1 MNKRNVKDM
10 TYGEMPSVEMN
21 ESSKTNET
29 AQEFQTSQIGH
40 GFISG
45 NTFDWKPV
53 VYSIVNG
60 TAIFEGD
67 IVLGTI
73 EEMQRI
79 NITPHAILISGYRY
93 KWRNGIVPFEE
104 DPGLTQNQQILI
116 ANAITLFQ
124 NNTTITFI
132 NRTTEPDFVFFQSG
146 VDVCQSPVG
155 RRGGRQNITL
165 SPGCD
170 LHSTIHEIG
179 HAVGLFHE
187 QSREDRDQYVKIL
200 WENIKDGI
208 LPDGSYDPNEDK
220 RHNFNQHITDGDDV
234 GDYDYCSVM
243 HYQLDEFTKNGQPT
257 IQLLGSANCGYVVGQ
272 GNQLSAGDIAALRQL
287 YPFPGWI
294 SLGGV
299 ITSSVAVG
307 NNRDG
312 RLEVFVRGTDGAVYH
327 KWQTTPNGGWI
338 QHWYQLGGFIIGDPV
353 VGQNEDGR
361 LEVFVRGPDNAL
373 WKKWQTTPN
382 GGWIEDWYSLNS
394 PLGGGITNDIIGV
407 GNNRDGRLEVFVKGG
422 DNALYKK
429 WQTTPNGGWIE
440 DWYSLGGV
448 ITSNVVGVGNNR
460 DGRLEVFVRGPDNA
474 LWKKWQTTPNGG
486 WIEDWYSLGGVIAN
500 DVVGVGNNRDGR
512 LEVFVKGADNVL
524 YHKWQTEPNG
534 GWYGYWDSWDGFG
547 GVITSNVAVAN
558 NQDGRLEVFVRGEP
572 RFFAVWHKFQTAPN
586 NGWSA

>member
-1 MNKRNVKDM
+1 MNKRNVKDI
-10 TYGEMPSVEMN
+10 TYGEMPSGEMN
-21 ESSKTNET
+21 KRNVKDITYGEMPSGEMNKRNVKDITYGEMPSGEMNKSSKTNET

-53 VYSIVNG
+53 VYSIVDG
-60 TAIFEGD
+60 KAIFEDD

-79 NITPHAILISGYRY
+79 NITPRAILISGYRY

-104 DPGLTQNQQILI
+104 DPGLTLNQQTLI
-116 ANAITLFQ
+116 ANAITNFQ

-132 NRTTEPDFVFFQSG
+132 NRTPNNAAQFPDFVFFQSG
-146 VDVCQSPVG
+146 VNVCQSPVG

-165 SPGCD
+165 SDPGCN

-179 HAVGLFHE
+179 HAVGLWHE

-200 WENIKDGI
+200 WENIRDG
-208 LPDGSYDPNEDK
+208 PANDPEK
-220 RHNFNQHITDGDDV
+220 FRRNFKQHITDGDDV

-243 HYQLDEFTKNGQPT
+243 HYPLTAFSKNTQPT
-257 IQLLGSANCGYVVGQ
+257 IQLLESANCGFNVGE
-272 GNQLSAGDIAALRQL
+272 GNTLSTGDIAALRQL

-299 ITSSVAVG
+299 ISSSVAVG

-361 LEVFVRGPDNAL
+361 LEVFVRG
-373 WKKWQTTPN
+373 
-382 GGWIEDWYSLNS
+382 
-394 PLGGGITNDIIGV
+394 
-407 GNNRDGRLEVFVKGG
+407 G

-448 ITSNVVGVGNNR
+448 ITSDVVGVGNNT

-486 WIEDWYSLGGVIAN
+486 WIEDWYSLGGVITN
-500 DVVGVGNNRDGR
+500 DAIGVGNNRDGR

-534 GWYGYWDSWDGFG
+534 GWYDYWDSWDGLG
-547 GVITSNVAVAN
+547 GVITSNVGVAN

-572 RFFAVWHKFQTAPN
+572 AFSAVWHKFQTAPN